1 MHPLIEKAIAG
12 GQDSN
17 EEYLKLV
24 VEMTGG
30 DYKPNQYGIYAE
42 LARMEMNSRGMDRGQ
57 LVEEN
62 FRASI
67 QKIYDRIDC
76 FDFVLPGF
84 IYLMSK
90 YSDSKWMAEDLKNE
104 AKTMIL
110 GCKYWIDEGGPE
122 KSPCY
127 FTENHQ
133 MLFHSNEYI
142 AGQLYKDEIFTN
154 NGRTGKWHME
164 HARPFILRWLEW
176 RFKFGFCEW
185 LSNNYYHED
194 MLSISLLAVLAEDE
208 EIRTKAKMIID
219 LIFFDMALNSYKGIF
234 GSSHGRSY
242 CHNIFN
248 GRDGSFVLRSLF
260 LGIGDEKLALSPAA
274 VQLAIYG
281 YEAAKPIV
289 SCANDSR
296 TYENIQVMS
305 MNVEEGA
312 ALGVDPKDFKNLTYF
327 WGLGSN
333 NHRLVVDNTL
343 AVKANP
349 GYYLLERAK
358 SIKEHYDLCEAA
370 DIPYDADG
378 DYTSRPKADLYTYKT
393 KDYMLSCVQD
403 HKKGTYGFQQHVWQA
418 NLGGKTVVFSN
429 HPATDDYR
437 GRPNKWAGN
446 RIMPKTVQYK
456 NVCIS
461 MYNTNVAMVPT
472 YTYHTHAYI
481 PQEFLD
487 KIIEKDG
494 WVFGKK
500 DDGYIAIRPISGY
513 TSWIDANPA
522 LNPFLGLKKEDED
535 GKAVKIKEYEYLATG
550 RSNVWICEMGSKSEN
565 GSFGAFIDGFKDAEI
580 TGDVYGISYK
590 SPSRGIM
597 TTGWSK
603 PLTVKDEEI
612 RTDYHMRYD
621 NPWCKCK
628 RAALKLEISDGEIG
642 LELDFANAEQKT
654 SD

>member
-1 MHPLIEKAIAG
+1 MHPFIEKAEAKG
-12 GQDSN
+12 LDTN

-24 VEMTGG
+24 VEMTKG

-42 LARMEMNSRGMDRGQ
+42 LARMELNSRGMNAGQ
-57 LVEEN
+57 LDEAN
-62 FRASI
+62 YRASI

-90 YSDSKWMAEDLKNE
+90 YGNSPWISDELKAE

-142 AGQLYKDEIFTN
+142 SGQLYKDEIFTN
-154 NGRTGKWHME
+154 NGKTGEWHMK
-164 HARPFILRWLEW
+164 HARPFVLRWLEW

-194 MLSISLLAVLAEDE
+194 MLSVSLLAVFAEDE
-208 EIRTKAKMIID
+208 EIRTKAKMVID
-219 LIFFDMALNSYKGIF
+219 LIFFDMALNSYKGNF
-234 GSSHGRSY
+234 GSSHGRTY
-242 CHNIFN
+242 CQNITN
-248 GRDGSFVLRSLF
+248 TRDGSFVLRGVF
-260 LGIGDEKLALSPAA
+260 LGIGDEELTLSPAA
-274 VQLAIYG
+274 VQLAIDG
-281 YEAAKPIV
+281 YKVAEPII
-289 SCANDSR
+289 SCAQDKR
-296 TYENIQVMS
+296 TFENRQVMS
-305 MNVEEGA
+305 MDVEEGS
-312 ALGVDPKDFKNLTYF
+312 ALGVDPLDFDNITYF

-343 AVKANP
+343 SVKTNP
-349 GYYLLERAK
+349 GYYLIERAK

-403 HKKGTYGFQQHVWQA
+403 HKKGKYGFQQHVWQA
-418 NLGGKTVVFSN
+418 TLGGKAVIFSN

-446 RIMPKTVQYK
+446 RIMPKTVQHK
-456 NVCIS
+456 NVVIS

-487 KIIEKDG
+487 EVVEKDG
-494 WVFGKK
+494 WVFCRKGE
-500 DDGYIAIRPISGY
+500 GYAAIRPASGY
-513 TSWIDANPA
+513 TSWLPA
-522 LNPFLGLKKEDED
+522 DINYNPFMGLKKEDED
-535 GKAVKIKEYEYLATG
+535 GNPIKVKDYEYDATG
-550 RSNVWICEMGSKSEN
+550 RANVWICEMGSESEN
-565 GSFGAFIDGFKDAEI
+565 GSFESFIEGFRSAEL
-580 TGDVYGISYK
+580 TGDVFATTYE
-590 SPSRGIM
+590 SPSLGTIR
-597 TTGWSK
+597 TGWSK
-603 PLTVKDEEI
+603 PFEVSGNEI
-612 RTDYHMRYD
+612 RTDYKMRYD
-621 NPWCKCK
+621 NPWCKCE
-628 RAALKLEISDGEIG
+628 RAALEMNISDGKTKLNLNFTG
-642 LELDFANAEQKT
+642 LTRTLV
-654 SD
+654 